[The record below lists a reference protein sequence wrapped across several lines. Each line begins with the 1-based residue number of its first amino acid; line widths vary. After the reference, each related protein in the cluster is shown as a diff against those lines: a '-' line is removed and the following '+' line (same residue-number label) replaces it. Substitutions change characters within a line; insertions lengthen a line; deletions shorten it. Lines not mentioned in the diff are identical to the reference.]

1 MVRMT
6 RHKTDSFDGVGTGD
20 DHYIEWISQLQH
32 VCFAVSQMLT
42 GVNMRNT
49 KSLAYLKIKC

>member
-1 MVRMT
+1 MT